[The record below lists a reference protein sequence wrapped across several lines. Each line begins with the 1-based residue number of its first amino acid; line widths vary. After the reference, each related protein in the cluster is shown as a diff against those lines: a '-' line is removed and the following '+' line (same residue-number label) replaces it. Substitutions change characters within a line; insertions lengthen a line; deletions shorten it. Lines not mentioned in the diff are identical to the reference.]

1 MPLTDASDN
10 FHKFTMLFT
19 CSLHATWQQL
29 AFQFSIW
36 DRIKDIESLT
46 KQQSARFAQ
55 FIINLITHAAL
66 PISVLKV
73 VKFSDLEER
82 LLRLVRQILLGL
94 LLSKEDIFKE
104 VKIHHNS
111 HFLLLLLCLA
121 IRNLNHHSGISIQY
135 VLQVFQRIVSGAQL
149 KPFKES
155 LRLFMHHFMLKD
167 GANRASVG
175 EGKMALLKDRIK
187 MADKFLD
194 TSSLSF

>member
-1 MPLTDASDN
+1 M
-10 FHKFTMLFT
+10 FTS
-19 CSLHATWQQL
+19 SLHATREQL

-104 VKIHHNS
+104 VKMHHNS
-111 HFLLLLLCLA
+111 NFLLLLLYLA
-121 IRNLNHHSGISIQY
+121 IRNLNHNSSTISIPY
-135 VLQVFQRIVSGAQL
+135 VAQVFQRIVSSAQL

-175 EGKMALLKDRIK
+175 ESKMTLLKDRIK